1 MRPPIDVEA
10 DFMGVISQK
19 AVSGA
24 LAPASSGELLRQE
37 FLADHFSRSHS
48 SAPSQL
54 SCRRRETLRFP
65 RVRRYDWNVSTF
77 RQRASSRALC
87 QKAVSGALAPASSGE
102 LLRQEFLADHF
113 SR

>member
-37 FLADHFSRSHS
+37 FLADHFSR
-48 SAPSQL
+48 
-54 SCRRRETLRFP
+54 
-65 RVRRYDWNVSTF
+65 
-77 RQRASSRALC
+77 
-87 QKAVSGALAPASSGE
+87 
-102 LLRQEFLADHF
+102 
-113 SR
+113 